1 MADGELSYHD
11 TGEAGADRVPAS
23 ANVMS
28 SAAIEP
34 QEKLIVSPLNGT
46 AIIASPD
53 TAARARAGKAA
64 KRERLREAALNGML
78 TATQA
83 VAAGV
88 YTHEQ
93 AWGKIIEGQTELAL
107 SPDLRGST
115 QAAALVGKA
124 IGATERD
131 KDEPQQAASGD
142 LAELVAAWRAAKQ
155 DNPELA
161 ARAAG
166 LVRGSDND

>member
-1 MADGELSYHD
+1 MGEGELVSEDVPQEQPAATDVMSH
-11 TGEAGADRVPAS
+11 RPAS
-23 ANVMS
+23 IGKASV
-28 SAAIEP
+28 A
-34 QEKLIVSPLNGT
+34 VSPVNGVVLPAT
-46 AIIASPD
+46 AD
-53 TAARARAGKAA
+53 TAARARAGKVAL
-64 KRERLREAALNGML
+64 KQRLQQAALDGML

-88 YTHEQ
+88 FTHEQ

-131 KDEPQQAASGD
+131 KDEGGGGNTISMSLSDAAVAQIAAA
-142 LAELVAAWRAAKQ
+142 LAGRLDQ
-155 DNPELA
+155 DE
-161 ARAAG
+161 
-166 LVRGSDND
+166 